1 MTSGDGAVRRNVLSR
16 REFLY
21 GVAGGS
27 ALAGA
32 LSASVANGASHLTSP
47 ADPVAVPDKLVV
59 LTFDDA
65 VKSHWTF
72 VAPFLKGLGFRATF
86 FVSHR
91 WMNDYENFMTWQ
103 EIAKIH
109 QMGFE
114 IGNHTWTHDNFSSPR
129 NVARLEGELALIER
143 ELNKVGVPRP
153 VSFAYP
159 GDDFGPEAVRILRRQ
174 GYRFARRG
182 MQPEVPYGQMQIGPA
197 FDPKQ
202 HHPLLIPTTADAY
215 PDWTLE
221 YFQQVVARA
230 QDAKIVVL
238 QFHGVPDLAHPW
250 VYTPPENFRQYMTY
264 LKENGFQAIALR
276 DLEPYVNL
284 ENPPDDPALKVSY
297 PAVKYDCQDL
307 PEEVLA
313 TRSDLQYWLEN
324 MLRFHHYTLA
334 EAAEVCGLTE
344 TEVEHKAADLGL
356 YPARPE
362 TGEGKQIRIL
372 PYPGGRHPRI
382 GFKEGAINPMR
393 GTKASVFLPWDP
405 TSYVVVDL
413 PEAIFCNL
421 GLLFLAH
428 TDIPTIWD
436 EQNIV
441 LENLDWERGANGVL
455 TFSRFLPS
463 GIVFGASIEPSEQY
477 VQMELWIRNFGG
489 QDLTGFQ
496 TEPSPR
502 GQVCVML
509 KGAPGFNAQTNDN
522 KIFRDSVAAARA
534 DSGHDRWILTAWE
547 RAGRVWGNPQVPC
560 IHCDPLLPDCAFGKT
575 VRTRGRLW
583 FYEGK
588 QIEQEIERAR
598 KWFSDSTARI
608 VSTLHR

>member
-1 MTSGDGAVRRNVLSR
+1 MLVNMTSSDRAMQLNILSR
-16 REFLY
+16 REFLR
-21 GVAGGS
+21 GIAGSS

-32 LSASVANGASHLTSP
+32 LSASVPNGASRVTSP
-47 ADPVAVPDKLVV
+47 VAPVPVPDKLVV

-65 VKSHWTF
+65 AKSHGTF
-72 VAPFLKGLGFRATF
+72 AAPFLKDLGFRATF

-91 WMNDYENFMTWQ
+91 WMNDHENFMTWK

-109 QMGFE
+109 QLGFE
-114 IGNHTWTHDNFSSPR
+114 IGNHTWTHDDFSRPR
-129 NVARLEGELALIER
+129 NTARLEGELALIER
-143 ELNKVGVPRP
+143 EISKVGVPRP

-159 GDDFGPEAVRILRRQ
+159 GDDFGPEAVRILRHQ

-182 MQPEVPYGQMQIGPA
+182 MQPEIPYGQMQIGPA

-215 PDWTLE
+215 PDWTLA
-221 YFQQVVARA
+221 YFQQVVGRAR
-230 QDAKIVVL
+230 DARIVVL
-238 QFHGVPDLAHPW
+238 QFHGVPDPAHPW
-250 VYTPPENFRQYMTY
+250 VNTPPENFRLYMTY

-276 DLEPYVNL
+276 DVEQYVDF
-284 ENPPDDPALKVSY
+284 ENPPDDPVLKMSY

-324 MLRFHHYTLA
+324 MLRFHRYTLA

-344 TEVEHKAADLGL
+344 TEVKNKAVSLGL
-356 YPARPE
+356 YPASPE
-362 TGEGKQIRIL
+362 TAEGKQIRIL
-372 PYPGGRHPRI
+372 PYPGGRHPRV
-382 GFKEGAINPMR
+382 GFKEGALNPMR
-393 GTKASVFLPWDP
+393 GTKASIFLPWDHS
-405 TSYVVVDL
+405 SYVVVDL
-413 PEAIFCNL
+413 PEAILCNL

-441 LENLDWERGANGVL
+441 LENIDWERRPNGVL
-455 TFSRFLPS
+455 SFSRSLPG
-463 GIVFGASIEPSEQY
+463 GIVFGASIAPVEQH
-477 VQMELWIRNFGG
+477 VEMELWIRNFGG
-489 QDLTGFQ
+489 QDLSGFQ
-496 TEPSPR
+496 NEPSPL

-509 KGAPGFNAQTNDN
+509 KGAPGFNAQINDN
-522 KIFRDSVAAARA
+522 KIFRDGVAAVHA
-534 DSGHDRWILTAWE
+534 DSGDDRWILTAWE
-547 RAGRVWGNPQVPC
+547 RVGKVWGNPQVPC
-560 IHCDPLLPDCAFGKT
+560 IHCDPLLPDCPFGKT

-583 FYEGK
+583 FYQGK

-598 KWFSDSTARI
+598 GWFTDSF
-608 VSTLHR
+608 VH